1 MTFDEELICAVVT
14 PVGPG
19 HDIIFDECTAS
30 VKAARENNAGAF
42 NKIEHLRIDDP
53 LGKYGA
59 GKARDVG
66 SREAISLGSDWIFF
80 LDADDV
86 MTPNAFELI
95 TPYLDTYDAVWG
107 AVCRLPVGRD
117 NALIEHTAVP
127 VCQNLYSIFNEG
139 LDVCLTE
146 SHFMRASKATSVP
159 FESGDKGTDFLHH
172 AFATWRDHRCV
183 KISRPF
189 AVRREGKASDNTR
202 HLSADTRAEAVRGMV
217 TDWTFKTRPV
227 VSFSHQSEDFR
238 FRFNGANK
246 YQERAWLDGKFWE
259 AEELDYLTAVLP
271 PHPAVI
277 DVGANVGNHA
287 VYFARFL
294 APSNLRLF
302 EPHPEAVEV
311 LKDNLKLNGVSNVDI
326 EEVAVSKI
334 VGRGSLRAPK
344 NKGHGA
350 ASLYKND
357 TGNIVVTTLD
367 QWSDR
372 AIDLVKID
380 VEGGELDVLLGG
392 KNLLKNH
399 RPHLLV
405 EISDERFCEIKYI
418 LSELDYEVGAVFPY
432 FGISNVHFS
441 PQGKNSER

>member
-1 MTFDEELICAVVT
+1 
-14 PVGPG
+14 
-19 HDIIFDECTAS
+19 
-30 VKAARENNAGAF
+30 
-42 NKIEHLRIDDP
+42 
-53 LGKYGA
+53 
-59 GKARDVG
+59 
-66 SREAISLGSDWIFF
+66 
-80 LDADDV
+80 
-86 MTPNAFELI
+86 
-95 TPYLDTYDAVWG
+95 
-107 AVCRLPVGRD
+107 
-117 NALIEHTAVP
+117 
-127 VCQNLYSIFNEG
+127 
-139 LDVCLTE
+139 
-146 SHFMRASKATSVP
+146 
-159 FESGDKGTDFLHH
+159 
-172 AFATWRDHRCV
+172 V

-189 AVRREGKASDNTR
+189 AVRREGKASDNTQ
-202 HLSADTRAEAVRGMV
+202 HISADTRAEAVRGMV

-287 VYFARFL
+287 IYFARFL
-294 APSNLRLF
+294 APSHLRLF
-302 EPHPEAVEV
+302 EPHPEAVEI
-311 LKDNLKLNGVSNVDI
+311 LKDNLKLNGVNNVDI
-326 EEVAVSKI
+326 EEAAVSKTL
-334 VGRGSLRAPK
+334 GRGSLTKLK

-350 ASLYKND
+350 GSLYKND
-357 TGNIVVTTLD
+357 SGNIVVTTLD
-367 QWSDR
+367 QWPDR

-392 KNLLKNH
+392 KQLLKTS

-441 PQGKNSER
+441 PRGKKSGR